1 MCELYHVHFENYR
14 IMKKFFED
22 FLKAFITGI
31 FIFIILVAVQ
41 YLNGFRFTH
50 FNMMLRWFVYN
61 QLYALPLYFVNAYYF
76 RTILNLF
83 SFKVF
88 RFRNLIKSALGS
100 IVLTIITLFL
110 IQLFIITIL
119 EGESFSSF
127 FRDQKFENYYFAL
140 FLSIV
145 ITTIF
150 YTIYYYRNKQETKV
164 KEQKIIAGTASAKYD
179 ALKSQLD
186 PHFLFNSLNV
196 LTGLI
201 EENPELASKF
211 TTSLSKVYRYVLEQ
225 KDKELVDLEEE
236 LKFAERYMSLLSVRF
251 EDSIVYNRPA
261 VLKNPEAKVVPLSLQ
276 LLLENTVKHNQV
288 MPSRKLTISI
298 IEENDYL
305 WISNN
310 LQPKESLKT
319 GTGLGLQNIRER
331 YAVFTRNP
339 VKIEKTNSCF
349 RVGIPLLRESVS
361 IVESQD
367 DFLFEKRYKRAQKKV
382 EEIKVFYTHLTV
394 YVIAVP
400 VFIYLNYLSNVGMPW
415 ALFPILGWGF
425 GVMSHGFET
434 FNYNPIFSKNWENRK
449 VKKYMDKDTHS

>member
-1 MCELYHVHFENYR
+1 
-14 IMKKFFED
+14 
-22 FLKAFITGI
+22 
-31 FIFIILVAVQ
+31 
-41 YLNGFRFTH
+41 
-50 FNMMLRWFVYN
+50 
-61 QLYALPLYFVNAYYF
+61 
-76 RTILNLF
+76 
-83 SFKVF
+83 
-88 RFRNLIKSALGS
+88 
-100 IVLTIITLFL
+100 
-110 IQLFIITIL
+110 
-119 EGESFSSF
+119 
-127 FRDQKFENYYFAL
+127 
-140 FLSIV
+140 
-145 ITTIF
+145 
-150 YTIYYYRNKQETKV
+150 
-164 KEQKIIAGTASAKYD
+164 
-179 ALKSQLD
+179 
-186 PHFLFNSLNV
+186 
-196 LTGLI
+196 
-201 EENPELASKF
+201 
-211 TTSLSKVYRYVLEQ
+211 VLEQ

-339 VKIEKTNSCF
+339 VKIEKTNSSF

-367 DFLFEKRYKRAQKKV
+367 DFLFGKRYKRAQKKV
-382 EEIKVFYTHLTV
+382 AEIKVFYTHLTV

-400 VFIYLNYLSNVGMPW
+400 VFIYLNYLSNV
-415 ALFPILGWGF
+415 
-425 GVMSHGFET
+425 
-434 FNYNPIFSKNWENRK
+434 
-449 VKKYMDKDTHS
+449 